1 MFRIFMLI
9 IISLFSCKS
18 FAAHEILEIGGVY
31 VSSSKLENSSWKIK
45 KENQYLDISEFVYQ
59 IPNAESLKVANSS
72 SEDLVEGLLTV
83 SYPTGYIIKS
93 QKIEYFTDNEDK
105 LYLKIITEVSEKDL
119 DYESLE
125 SRDIARMIALVEN
138 SMSQLNQV
146 NAYVSKNNR
155 FF

>member
-1 MFRIFMLI
+1 M
-9 IISLFSCKS
+9 
-18 FAAHEILEIGGVY
+18 
-31 VSSSKLENSSWKIK
+31 ENSSWKIK